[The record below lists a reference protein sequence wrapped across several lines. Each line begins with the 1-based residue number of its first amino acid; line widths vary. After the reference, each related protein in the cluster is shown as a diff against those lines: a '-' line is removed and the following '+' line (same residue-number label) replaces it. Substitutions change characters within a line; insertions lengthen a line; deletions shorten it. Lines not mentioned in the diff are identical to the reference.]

1 MADSTPFLTLSNIA
15 AGYGGK
21 QVLKGVSFEARAGEL
36 TGLLGANGCG
46 KTTLLK
52 ALCRQIPSAGTCL
65 CGGVDLSALSGRE
78 LARRISYIP
87 QRTGVGISLP
97 ALEVILMGFNP
108 RLGLLESPSAAQ
120 RARAREALAAVGLAD
135 AAYQD
140 YQTLSEGQKQLCVL
154 ARAMVEDASLLLLD
168 EPESSL
174 DFPHRRRMMKL
185 LTGMVSGREP
195 GGDGACPE
203 KAGLVA
209 LHDPALALEFCRRLV
224 LMKDGVCAAVLRPTE
239 DGIPD
244 MEAALSEIYG
254 PVRLA
259 DLGENGRRRLAM
271 LAKE

>member
-185 LTGMVSGREP
+185 LTGMVSGRAP
-195 GGDGACPE
+195 GGDGTCPE